1 MLDHKDWGEQ
11 ARRVN
16 EDYMRRRIVALE
28 SVLNELIADHWSRSP
43 SFVRDAYIGG
53 CGCYFCQKAL
63 EVLGEFEHCDNC
75 ESDECARQRRC
86 HRAEGHYTLEKGE

>member
-16 EDYMRRRIVALE
+16 EDYMRRHIAALE
-28 SVLNELIADHWSRSP
+28 SVLNDMIAQHYVESP
-43 SFVRDAYIGG
+43 SELRDSYIGG
-53 CGCYFCQKAL
+53 CGCPLCRKAI
-63 EVLGEFEHCDNC
+63 EVLGEYEHCDNC

-86 HRAEGHYTLEKGE
+86 HRAEGHYSLNTEN